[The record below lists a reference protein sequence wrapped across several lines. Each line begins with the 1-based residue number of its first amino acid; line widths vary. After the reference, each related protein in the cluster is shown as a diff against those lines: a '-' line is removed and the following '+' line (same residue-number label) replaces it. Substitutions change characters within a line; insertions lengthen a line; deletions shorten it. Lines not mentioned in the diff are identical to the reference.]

1 MLLIGFANTT
11 DNPAYFRRL
20 NSFSVQH
27 TTAGHGKFLPTWSRP
42 RGRHAP
48 ETISQDFEQLRLE
61 EVYGA
66 IANSLANQANFDAY
80 LVRQNEKRAE
90 GRRDAEPLPCQ
101 SAGETDARSRRTPPH
116 RLS

>member
-48 ETISQDFEQLRLE
+48 KVRCCDTIL
-61 EVYGA
+61 
-66 IANSLANQANFDAY
+66 
-80 LVRQNEKRAE
+80 
-90 GRRDAEPLPCQ
+90 
-101 SAGETDARSRRTPPH
+101 
-116 RLS
+116 

>member
-48 ETISQDFEQLRLE
+48 KEQLLRAPTE
-61 EVYGA
+61 SPG
-66 IANSLANQANFDAY
+66 LA
-80 LVRQNEKRAE
+80 LVRKACFASGPELGAPAP
-90 GRRDAEPLPCQ
+90 G
-101 SAGETDARSRRTPPH
+101 
-116 RLS
+116 RLSCHTPAGA

>member
-48 ETISQDFEQLRLE
+48 KTIPLRTQS
-61 EVYGA
+61 G
-66 IANSLANQANFDAY
+66 S
-80 LVRQNEKRAE
+80 VR
-90 GRRDAEPLPCQ
+90 
-101 SAGETDARSRRTPPH
+101 
-116 RLS
+116 

>member
-48 ETISQDFEQLRLE
+48 DQPHDGTLDFCRH
-61 EVYGA
+61 
-66 IANSLANQANFDAY
+66 
-80 LVRQNEKRAE
+80 
-90 GRRDAEPLPCQ
+90 
-101 SAGETDARSRRTPPH
+101 GE
-116 RLS
+116 LL